1 MMAENTED
9 EVTKEA
15 EVAQPQKSRMA
26 LLAGA
31 VGVLAFV
38 LALAGFSIGM
48 GVFSDSNVVSD
59 GKTHEAEE
67 PKQEENQT
75 TREHAAFDASYYDD
89 PNNEAES
96 HASDSAEVMTEEDS
110 VAQMAWYDAQKREI
124 EKERLQL
131 EMDRLDLEK
140 LHGETMRLVEMRKR
154 MEESNTVEMAKL
166 FDSMKAHEVSAIM
179 QNMTDEQVGTIVMKM
194 KKQNASKVLAALP
207 AERAA
212 KITSQMINLAEGY

>member
-1 MMAENTED
+1 MAEKTDN

-15 EVAQPQKSRMA
+15 VTAQPQKSRLV

-48 GVFSDSNVVSD
+48 GVFSDSNVISD
-59 GKTHEAEE
+59 GTTREIEE
-67 PKQEENQT
+67 PQQEEKVAA
-75 TREHAAFDASYYDD
+75 REHAAFDASYYDD
-89 PNNEAES
+89 HNNEAES
-96 HASDSAEVMTEEDS
+96 HSADSAEGMSEEDS
-110 VAQMAWYDAQKREI
+110 VAQMAWYDGQKREI

-131 EMDRLDLEK
+131 EMDRLDVEK
-140 LHGETMRLVEMRKR
+140 LHNETMRLIEMRKR
-154 MEESNTVEMAKL
+154 IEESNTVEMAKL
-166 FDSMKAHEVSAIM
+166 FDSMKAQEVSAIM
-179 QNMTDEQVGTIVMKM
+179 ENMTDEQVGTIVMKM